1 MLKKG
6 LVLGVVMYNALIDR
20 YCKVGRTINALEVLG
35 VMKSNNCI
43 PNARTYNEKDLKANE
58 VIYTAL
64 INGYYK
70 VGKVGEAH
78 SLFKRMLSE
87 ECLANSITLNVLI
100 DYLHSKKKV

>member
-20 YCKVGRTINALEVLG
+20 YCKVGRTIDALEVLG

-64 INGYYK
+64 ING
-70 VGKVGEAH
+70 
-78 SLFKRMLSE
+78 
-87 ECLANSITLNVLI
+87 
-100 DYLHSKKKV
+100 